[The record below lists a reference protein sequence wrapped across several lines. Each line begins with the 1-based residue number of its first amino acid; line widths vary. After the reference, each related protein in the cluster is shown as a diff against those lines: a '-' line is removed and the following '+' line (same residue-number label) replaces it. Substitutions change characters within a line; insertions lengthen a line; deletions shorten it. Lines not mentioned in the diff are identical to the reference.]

1 MLVYKDFTNKILIQT
16 PPLQS
21 RDKILFDL
29 LKQKIVVKMQQEYP
43 GINPAI
49 SEWKG
54 QEITDFQEELL
65 VKINAN
71 ISEKWFYNHM
81 KSQNLN
87 LPRIDVLNLLCR
99 YAGYTNWDDFVFS
112 NSEQINLPKI
122 PPSANRL
129 FIVIPILLIG
139 MLLVFYMIFRLFTNR
154 EYCFS
159 FYDADTKESI
169 IGSQIEMKLLQNEN
183 STINFLS
190 DSNGICRVKTDQ
202 SLIKIVVSAPYYQ
215 TDTIFQVLKKFDSE
229 QKIGL
234 HINDYALI
242 LHYFSEKNVEDWQRR
257 RASLDTIFDDG
268 ARIYQVMIDKRNVVG
283 TELYNKQEF
292 IDKLTM
298 PTGSLKHIEILDTK
312 FRKNKIMILR
322 FKINENSH
330 E

>member
-1 MLVYKDFTNKILIQT
+1 MVYKDFTNKKLIQL
-16 PPLQS
+16 PPLQD

-65 VKINAN
+65 AKINAN

-99 YAGYTNWDDFVFS
+99 YAGNANWDDFVFS
-112 NSEQINLPKI
+112 NSDQVHLPKI
-122 PPSANRL
+122 PPSANRY
-129 FIVIPILLIG
+129 FIVVPLLLIG
-139 MLLVFYMIFRLFTNR
+139 LLFAFYLIFRMFTNI

-159 FYDADTKESI
+159 FYDSDTKESI
-169 IGSQIEMKLLQNEN
+169 IGNQIEMKLLQNEQ
-183 STINFLS
+183 STLNFLS
-190 DSNGICRVKTDQ
+190 DSNGLCRIKTDQ
-202 SLIKIVVSAPYYQ
+202 SVIKIVISAPYFK
-215 TDTIFQVLKKFDSE
+215 TDTILRVLKKFDKE

-242 LHYFSEKNVEDWQRR
+242 IHYFSEKNVEDWHKR

-268 ARIYQVMIDKRNVVG
+268 ARIYQVMISNRNVIG

-312 FRKNKIMILR
+312 FRKNKIMVLR